1 MTTAEQPAPLSV
13 GAVLGDYNAENN
25 AWKSAINEL
34 GRQVMELREG
44 MSSPLNVNIVFH
56 VQGRLAPN
64 EFSGVRTG
72 RFSKKNSHLMVQAA
86 VPSSAAEDRTAT
98 LLRLLA
104 DAIDEAEAFARKKKI
119 ASELTEIRTIQS
131 RLT

>member
-1 MTTAEQPAPLSV
+1 
-13 GAVLGDYNAENN
+13 
-25 AWKSAINEL
+25 
-34 GRQVMELREG
+34 

-56 VQGRLAPN
+56 VDGRLAPN